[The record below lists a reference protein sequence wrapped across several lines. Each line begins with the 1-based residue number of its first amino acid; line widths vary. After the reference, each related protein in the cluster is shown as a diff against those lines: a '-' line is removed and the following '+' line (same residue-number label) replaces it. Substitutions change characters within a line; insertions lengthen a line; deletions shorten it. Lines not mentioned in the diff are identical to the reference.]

1 MSPNEEKERKFES
14 QEARKNEEEFI
25 LPIPGFLV
33 SKLKFQPQQ
42 I

>member
-1 MSPNEEKERKFES
+1 MPGS
-14 QEARKNEEEFI
+14 QENEEEFI